1 MATNANP
8 YVVNIVPL
16 QGIPTGITS
25 SSDTV
30 GQILALQSDVGNIQT
45 MIDYETKTVSTDFI
59 TSFTEDRTIEIT
71 QNINLSSASLYQ
83 NGVLFSGSGSISS
96 IGSGVS
102 SFIRCGSS
110 TITFVNAGHN
120 SLNITSTGTLQYTSS
135 PMYLSTGIQ
144 VNGFLYVSENA
155 YIKTMFQTSDR
166 ELKTDIKPFTTCL
179 DDILKLEPYTFKWK
193 DSGDTD
199 LGFMAQDVQVT
210 WPSLSEGN
218 SIAYS
223 RFVPLLLEGLRELH
237 GRVST
242 LEASSKGLSN
252 S

>member
-30 GQILALQSDVGNIQT
+30 GQILALQANIANIQT
-45 MIDYETKTVSTDFI
+45 MVDYETHTLSTDFI
-59 TSFTEDRTIEIT
+59 TSFTEGKTIDIT
-71 QNINLSSASLYQ
+71 ENINLSSASLYQ
-83 NGVLFSGSGSISS
+83 NGVLFGSNGSISS
-96 IGSGVS
+96 IGSGLS
-102 SFIRCGSS
+102 SFIRCGPS
-110 TITFVNAGHN
+110 TMSFVNAGN
-120 SLNITSTGTLQYTSS
+120 NVLNITSTGTLQYTSS
-135 PMYLSTGIQ
+135 SMYLSTGIQ
-144 VNGFLYVSENA
+144 VNGFIYVSENA
-155 YIKTMFQTSDR
+155 YVKTMYQTSDR
-166 ELKTDIKPFTTCL
+166 ELKTNIAPFTTCL
-179 DDILKLEPYTFKWK
+179 DDILKLEPYTFNWK
-193 DSGDTD
+193 DSGDKD
-199 LGFMAQDVQVT
+199 LGFMAQDVQIT

-242 LEASSKGLSN
+242 LESLLPAKA
-252 S
+252 

>member
-8 YVVNIVPL
+8 FVVNIVPL

-25 SSDTV
+25 SSDSV
-30 GQILALQSDVGNIQT
+30 GQILALQTNLANIQT
-45 MIDYETKTVSTDFI
+45 MVNYETHTISTDFI
-59 TSFTEDRTIEIT
+59 TSFTEDKAIDIT

-83 NGVLFSGSGSISS
+83 NGVLFSGSGSVSS
-96 IGSGVS
+96 IASGVS

-110 TITFVNAGHN
+110 TMTFVNAGN
-120 SLNITSTGTLQYTSS
+120 NVLNITSTGTLQYTSS

-144 VNGFLYVSENA
+144 VNGFIYVSENA
-155 YIKTMFQTSDR
+155 YVKTMYQTSDR

-179 DDILKLEPYTFKWK
+179 DEILKLEPYTFKWK

-199 LGFMAQDVQVT
+199 LGFMAQDVQVV

-242 LEASSKGLSN
+242 LEALLPAKA
-252 S
+252 

>member
-8 YVVNIVPL
+8 FVVNIVPL
-16 QGIPTGITS
+16 QGIPTGIAS
-25 SSDTV
+25 SSDTA
-30 GQILALQSDVGNIQT
+30 GQILALQSDVANIQT
-45 MIDYETKTVSTDFI
+45 MVDYETHTVSTDFI

-83 NGVLFSGSGSISS
+83 NGVLFGSISTIS
-96 IGSGVS
+96 AGIS
-102 SFIRCGSS
+102 SFIRCGPS
-110 TITFVNAGHN
+110 TMAFVNAGN
-120 SLNITSTGTLQYTSS
+120 NVLNITSTGTLQYTSS

-155 YIKTMFQTSDR
+155 YVKNMYQTSDR
-166 ELKTDIKPFTTCL
+166 ELKTNIAPFTTCL
-179 DDILKLEPYTFKWK
+179 DDILKLQPYTFSWK
-193 DSGDTD
+193 DSGDKD
-199 LGFMAQDVQVT
+199 LGFMAQDVQT
-210 WPSLSEGN
+210 IWPSLSEGN

-242 LEASSKGLSN
+242 LESLLPAKA
-252 S
+252 

>member
-8 YVVNIVPL
+8 FVVNIVPL

-30 GQILALQSDVGNIQT
+30 GQILALQADVANIQA
-45 MIDYETKTVSTDFI
+45 MVDYETKTVSTDFI

-83 NGVLFSGSGSISS
+83 NGVLFGGSGSISTIS
-96 IGSGVS
+96 AGTS
-102 SFIRCGSS
+102 SFIRCGPSS
-110 TITFVNAGHN
+110 ISFVNAGN
-120 SLNITSTGTLQYTSS
+120 NVLNITSTGTLQYTSS
-135 PMYLSTGIQ
+135 STYLSTGIQ
-144 VNGFLYVSENA
+144 VNGFLFVSENA
-155 YIKTMFQTSDR
+155 YVKTMFQTSDR

-179 DDILKLEPYTFKWK
+179 DDILKLQPYTFNWK

-199 LGFMAQDVQVT
+199 LGFMAQDVQIT

-223 RFVPLLLEGLRELH
+223 RFVPVLLEGLRELH

-242 LEASSKGLSN
+242 LESLLPAKA
-252 S
+252 

>member
-30 GQILALQSDVGNIQT
+30 GQILALQTNVANIQT
-45 MIDYETKTVSTDFI
+45 MVDYETKTISTDFI
-59 TSFTEDRTIEIT
+59 TSFTQDQTIEIT
-71 QNINLSSASLYQ
+71 QNINLSSASLFQ
-83 NGVLFSGSGSISS
+83 NGVLFGSNGSISS
-96 IGSGVS
+96 IGTGVS
-102 SFIRCGSS
+102 SFIRCGPS
-110 TITFVNAGHN
+110 TMTFVNAGN
-120 SLNITSTGTLQYTSS
+120 NVLNITSTGTLQYTSS
-135 PMYLSTGIQ
+135 PMYLSTGIR
-144 VNGFLYVSENA
+144 VNGFLYVSESA
-155 YIKTMFQTSDR
+155 YVKNMYQTSDR

-179 DDILKLEPYTFKWK
+179 DDILKLEPCTFKWK

-199 LGFMAQDVQVT
+199 LGFIAQDVHVT

-223 RFVPLLLEGLRELH
+223 RFVPLLLEGLRELR

-242 LEASSKGLSN
+242 LESLLPAKA
-252 S
+252 

>member
-8 YVVNIVPL
+8 FVVNIVPL

-30 GQILALQSDVGNIQT
+30 GQILSLQSDVANIRT
-45 MIDYETKTVSTDFI
+45 MVDYETHTMSTDFI
-59 TSFTEDRTIEIT
+59 TSFTEGRTIDIT
-71 QNINLSSASLYQ
+71 ENINLSSASLYQ
-83 NGVLFSGSGSISS
+83 NGVLFNGSGSVSS
-96 IGSGVS
+96 IGYGVS

-144 VNGFLYVSENA
+144 VNGFLYVTENA
-155 YIKTMFQTSDR
+155 YVKNMYQTSDR

-179 DDILKLEPYTFKWK
+179 DDILKLEPYTFRWK
-193 DSGDTD
+193 DSGDFD
-199 LGFMAQDVQVT
+199 MGFMAQDVQAV

-242 LEASSKGLSN
+242 LESTIKAKA
-252 S
+252 

>member
-8 YVVNIVPL
+8 FVVNIVPL

-30 GQILALQSDVGNIQT
+30 GQILALQTDVGNIQA
-45 MIDYETKTVSTDFI
+45 MVDYETKTVSTDFI

-83 NGVLFSGSGSISS
+83 NGVLFGSISTIS
-96 IGSGVS
+96 AGTS
-102 SFIRCGSS
+102 SFIRCGPSS
-110 TITFVNAGHN
+110 MTFVNAGN
-120 SLNITSTGTLQYTSS
+120 NVLNITSTGILQYTSS

-155 YIKTMFQTSDR
+155 YVKNMYQTSDR
-166 ELKTDIKPFTTCL
+166 ELKINITPFTTCL
-179 DDILKLEPYTFKWK
+179 DDILKLQPYNFNWK
-193 DSGDTD
+193 DSGDKD
-199 LGFMAQDVQVT
+199 LGFMAQDVQTT

-242 LEASSKGLSN
+242 LESLLPAKA
-252 S
+252 

>member
-1 MATNANP
+1 
-8 YVVNIVPL
+8 
-16 QGIPTGITS
+16 
-25 SSDTV
+25 
-30 GQILALQSDVGNIQT
+30 
-45 MIDYETKTVSTDFI
+45 
-59 TSFTEDRTIEIT
+59 
-71 QNINLSSASLYQ
+71 
-83 NGVLFSGSGSISS
+83 
-96 IGSGVS
+96 
-102 SFIRCGSS
+102 
-110 TITFVNAGHN
+110 
-120 SLNITSTGTLQYTSS
+120 
-135 PMYLSTGIQ
+135 MYLSTGIQ

-155 YIKTMFQTSDR
+155 YVKNMFQTSDR

-223 RFVPLLLEGLRELH
+223 RFVPLLLEGIRELH

-242 LEASSKGLSN
+242 LEAKA
-252 S
+252 